1 MVILFQFVPVRGT
14 NLFETLAIPNEIR
27 KLIDKYA
34 RGETVPGAKRDT
46 DIENY
51 LTDIHRYGNEPPES
65 GDATDLGKHTLNRHW
80 QLKMAGRDTP
90 NRESTDDFDTMQVD
104 PQEQSDSNGYNADTE
119 YNSLFDENGIHF
131 VSPEDEYSELEF
143 CADDLEDQPSAEAED
158 QNNFP
163 LAALLS
169 NTTMCCNEAK
179 LDWSPIKTDIATV
192 ILEMCVEPCL
202 RDLVSFRAWRI
213 VCRYHLFLFVGVF
226 MDLSQLSYSSLVET
240 YSSVFWDQTRS
251 LLF

>member
-27 KLIDKYA
+27 KLIDNYA

-90 NRESTDDFDTMQVD
+90 TGESANDFDTMQVD
-104 PQEQSDSNGYNADTE
+104 PQEQTDSKGYKADTE
-119 YNSLFDENGIHF
+119 YSAFFRENGIQF
-131 VSPEDEYSELEF
+131 VNPEDEYSELEF

-169 NTTMCCNEAK
+169 STTMCCNEAK

-202 RDLVSFRAWRI
+202 RDLVSFRAWRV
-213 VCRYHLFLFVGVF
+213 VCRYHHFFVCWCFYGLITTFLFFV
-226 MDLSQLSYSSLVET
+226 S
-240 YSSVFWDQTRS
+240 
-251 LLF
+251 

>member
-27 KLIDKYA
+27 KLIDNYA

-90 NRESTDDFDTMQVD
+90 NRESTDDFDTMRSILKNKVTRTAITRI
-104 PQEQSDSNGYNADTE
+104 P
-119 YNSLFDENGIHF
+119 
-131 VSPEDEYSELEF
+131 
-143 CADDLEDQPSAEAED
+143 
-158 QNNFP
+158 
-163 LAALLS
+163 
-169 NTTMCCNEAK
+169 NTTLYLTKMA
-179 LDWSPIKTDIATV
+179 ST
-192 ILEMCVEPCL
+192 
-202 RDLVSFRAWRI
+202 
-213 VCRYHLFLFVGVF
+213 
-226 MDLSQLSYSSLVET
+226 
-240 YSSVFWDQTRS
+240 SSVPRMNILSWSSAPTILKTNQVQKLKTKPTS
-251 LLF
+251 P